1 MYYARLS
8 QRLITAL
15 TAMTA
20 EGGLFEVDMRL
31 RPTGNKGPV
40 AVSFETFRNYQLSE
54 AWTWE
59 RLALVRARVVV
70 GPKELRGRV
79 ADVIGLS
86 LRASGARQQVL
97 KDVADM
103 RGRLDRERPGTSV
116 WNLKEAKGGLFDIEF
131 IVQGLQLVS
140 AALEREVMNSN
151 TLKGL
156 EVLAELGVLSEVDA
170 RDLADALV
178 CYQRL
183 VQIIRLTVGDDFE
196 PADVSHSLRIMM
208 ARSAGVSAYEDVEPV
223 IQSHSRK
230 VRQIFERVIGPIS
243 GL

>member
-1 MYYARLS
+1 M
-8 QRLITAL
+8 
-15 TAMTA
+15 
-20 EGGLFEVDMRL
+20 
-31 RPTGNKGPV
+31 
-40 AVSFETFRNYQLSE
+40 
-54 AWTWE
+54 
-59 RLALVRARVVV
+59 
-70 GPKELRGRV
+70 
-79 ADVIGLS
+79 
-86 LRASGARQQVL
+86 
-97 KDVADM
+97 
-103 RGRLDRERPGTSV
+103 
-116 WNLKEAKGGLFDIEF
+116 FDIEF